1 MSNPY
6 ADTWDNYTD
15 RIMVTRSMLGI
26 SKPINGPLIRQPW
39 YFENQSTPT
48 ASTLSFEG
56 IQLQRALSK
65 FASYLIENSRD
76 IEPKYVKIVEENF
89 WDLLA

>member
-1 MSNPY
+1 MSNLY
-6 ADTWDNYTD
+6 AATWGNHTD
-15 RIMVTRSMLGI
+15 FFMVNPFMPGI

-76 IEPKYVKIVEENF
+76 IEPEYVKIVEENF

>member
-1 MSNPY
+1 MSNLY
-6 ADTWDNYTD
+6 AATWGNDTDCV
-15 RIMVTRSMLGI
+15 MVNRSIPGI
-26 SKPINGPLIRQPW
+26 SKPINEPLIRQPW

-56 IQLQRALSK
+56 IQLQRTLSK
-65 FASYLIENSRD
+65 FSSYLIEKRRD
-76 IEPKYVKIVEENF
+76 IEPEYVKIVEENF